1 MNTPRKQRDCIDG
14 LLLLDK
20 AVGMS
25 SNDALVR
32 ARRLFNA
39 RKAGHGG
46 TLDPLASGLLP
57 VAFGE
62 ATKFAGDALGADK
75 VYLAELALGLTTDTG
90 DAEGTVLERRPVTVD
105 LGGLQSV
112 VAGFVGE
119 IEQVPPMYSA
129 LKRDGRPLY
138 EYARAGQTLERA
150 PRRITIHR
158 LDLLELA
165 PVPDVLPGAPGS
177 MRAVLRVACSKG
189 TYVRTLAEDIG
200 RVLGCGAHLSALR
213 RERVGPLTVA
223 RAVTL
228 EQLEAMTT
236 EQRLACLAP
245 VDSLL
250 VGLPAVRLDD
260 THARRFLHGQRL
272 RLPASAAPAGR
283 PVPQAPRAPG
293 VQSPPP
299 DAAPGCGETGDPV
312 DPRVRVY
319 LRDALLGVATLDDG
333 LLVPQR
339 LIGSNPEPVA
349 AGAD

>member
-1 MNTPRKQRDCIDG
+1 MNTQRKQRDCIDG

-20 AVGMS
+20 PSGLT
-25 SNDALVR
+25 SNDALIR

-46 TLDPLASGLLP
+46 TLDPMASGLLP

-75 VYLAELALGLTTDTG
+75 VYLAEMTLGITTDTG
-90 DAEGTVLERRPVTVD
+90 DAEGSVLERLPVDADEQRVRD
-105 LGGLQSV
+105 AAAS
-112 VAGFVGE
+112 FVGE

-138 EYARAGQTLERA
+138 EYARAGVTVERA
-150 PRRITIHR
+150 ARRVTIHR
-158 LDLLELA
+158 IELIDFGA
-165 PVPDVLPGAPGS
+165 VPGAEAGAPGS
-177 MRAVLRVACSKG
+177 LRAVLRVACSKG

-200 RVLGCGAHLSALR
+200 RALGCGAHLSALR
-213 RERVGPLTVA
+213 RERVGALSLA
-223 RAVTL
+223 RAVSL
-228 EQLEAMTT
+228 EQLEAMSPA
-236 EQRLACLAP
+236 QRLECLSP

-250 VGLPAVRLDD
+250 AGLPAVRLDEL
-260 THARRFLHGQRL
+260 HARRFLHGQRL
-272 RLPASAAPAGR
+272 RLPAGGALGGHAPA
-283 PVPQAPRAPG
+283 ASPRGEPG
-293 VQSPPP
+293 EP
-299 DAAPGCGETGDPV
+299 DAPPARTNGHHA

-319 LRDALLGVATLDDG
+319 LRDALLGIATLDGG

-339 LIGSNPEPVA
+339 LIGSAPEPAA